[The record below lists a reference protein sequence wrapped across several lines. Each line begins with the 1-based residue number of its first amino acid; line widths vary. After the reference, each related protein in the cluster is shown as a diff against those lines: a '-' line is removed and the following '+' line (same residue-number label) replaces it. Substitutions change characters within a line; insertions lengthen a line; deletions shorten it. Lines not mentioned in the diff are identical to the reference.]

1 MKDEILILMKQQ
13 LKEIAERVT
22 FDNHKQMLEET
33 HRVFA
38 IIESGET
45 MMDTPIHPLVNPETE
60 VKQAIVEVEPTQ
72 TLEELFEEENQEK
85 ESYEVDEYKTYRFE
99 RRIKGG
105 VIPEIEA
112 FVPEKIIYEL
122 GLQHGDMV
130 RAKFLYKPV
139 NGGPARYEYEIA
151 GRAPEGSSPENI
163 QEVNMG
169 IVSYVPRHGAY
180 AISRTVTSDEIIF
193 EGEKLELVI
202 PDEEADALDL
212 GEGDVV
218 NAAFYKNNPKYMKVR
233 WKYSTEELGTPS
245 TPKQNSS
252 YYKKLDAPD
261 KEKPEQIFE
270 GKTICVLGYEP
281 GWPALREETE
291 KRGGQINTLTGRE
304 GFDTVY
310 GTIKKSDC
318 LIMFISYVG
327 HNATIFSVDF
337 CKKNNI
343 PQTSLKTFGR
353 SAFVKAAQELLA
365 ETESN

>member
-1 MKDEILILMKQQ
+1 MKDEILALMKQQ
-13 LKEIAERVT
+13 LREIAERVT

-33 HRVFA
+33 HRVFM

-45 MMDTPIHPLVNPETE
+45 MMDTPIHPLVKPEPE
-60 VKQAIVEVEPTQ
+60 IEQAIVEVAPTEALQ
-72 TLEELFEEENQEK
+72 ELLQEEHQEEESHEINQH
-85 ESYEVDEYKTYRFE
+85 KTYRFE

-122 GLQHGDMV
+122 GLQHGDLV
-130 RAKFLYKPV
+130 RAKFLYKPA

-151 GRAPEGSSPENI
+151 EPASEGSTPENI

-169 IVSYVPRHGAY
+169 IVSYTPRHGAY
-180 AISRTVTSDEIIF
+180 TISRTVTSDEIIF
-193 EGEKLELVI
+193 EGEKLELII

-212 GEGDVV
+212 REGDVV
-218 NAAFYKNNPKYMKVR
+218 NAAFYKNNPNYMKVR
-233 WKYSTEELGTPS
+233 WKYSTEELGGQS
-245 TPKQNSS
+245 TPKQTSS
-252 YYKKLDAPD
+252 YYKKLDAPE

-281 GWPALREETE
+281 GWTAFREEVE

-310 GTIKKSDC
+310 GTINKSDC

-343 PQTSLKTFGR
+343 PYTSLKVFGR
-353 SAFVKAAQELLA
+353 NAFVKAAQELL
-365 ETESN
+365 TESKE